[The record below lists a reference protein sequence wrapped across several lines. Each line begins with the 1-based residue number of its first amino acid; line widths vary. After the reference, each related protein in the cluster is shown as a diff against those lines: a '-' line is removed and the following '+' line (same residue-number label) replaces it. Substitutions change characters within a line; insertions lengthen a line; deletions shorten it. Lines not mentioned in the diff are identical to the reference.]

1 MSKKQPKTVTIFVT
15 SRALTE
21 GIVKLEAR
29 PIANLPNY
37 MEGLAL
43 GPNGERGRTHWYG
56 PGSYRL
62 TVAEAVVRAKAM
74 QAKRIVRMEKQL
86 AEIRALTFEE
96 IPHET

>member
-1 MSKKQPKTVTIFVT
+1 MSKKPPKTVTIFVT

-29 PIANLPNY
+29 PIASLPNY

-56 PGSYRL
+56 PGSSM
-62 TVAEAVVRAKAM
+62 AEAVVRAKAM

-86 AEIRALTFEE
+86 AKIQALTFEE
-96 IPHET
+96 IPHEA